1 MDRHHRYHP
10 CGMWIVGQEAQHI
23 AVLRRSVKPMRRRS
37 KYRSSP
43 ESKICPKS
51 TGRQIEARKGHGNS
65 QSRVIISGSL
75 SSFACSNSFL
85 ALSLS
90 LSRHTLPSVSCQW
103 NILVTLSTSLPRK
116 SHDSA
121 RNPTRNSRT
130 VHACIFL
137 VLAGLCSCR
146 G

>member
-10 CGMWIVGQEAQHI
+10 CGMWIAGQEAQHI
-23 AVLRRSVKPMRRRS
+23 TVLRRSVKPMRRRS
-37 KYRSSP
+37 NYRSSP

-90 LSRHTLPSVSCQW
+90 LSRQTLPSVSCQW
-103 NILVTLSTSLPRK
+103 NILVTLSTSLPHT

-121 RNPTRNSRT
+121 ENPTSDPRT
-130 VHACIFL
+130 VHACMLF
-137 VLAGLCSCR
+137 VLAGPGPCR